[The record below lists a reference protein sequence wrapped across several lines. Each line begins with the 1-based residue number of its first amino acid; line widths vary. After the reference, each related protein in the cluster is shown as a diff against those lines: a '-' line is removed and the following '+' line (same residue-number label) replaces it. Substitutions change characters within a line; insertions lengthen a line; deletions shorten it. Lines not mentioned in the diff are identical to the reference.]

1 MAKDTIIIR
10 NEPPRKLAL
19 LTIGAL
25 DLEKPWVLTIERE
38 TKRRTLS
45 QNALMWKWVGEVV
58 DHVEVYTGHDKDEI
72 HDYFKDRFLP
82 TRIVSFGDDVRK
94 VTGSTKKLNT
104 AEMTDY
110 MNKIYAWATTELGLF
125 LPVPEDLGRER
136 AA

>member
-1 MAKDTIIIR
+1 MAKEVLIIR
-10 NEPPRKLAL
+10 NEALRKVAL

-25 DLEKPWVLTIERE
+25 DLTKPWVLTIERE

-45 QNALMWKWVGEVV
+45 QNALLWKWVDEVV
-58 DHVEVYTGHDKDEI
+58 RHVHEHTGHDKDEI
-72 HDYFKDRFLP
+72 HEFFKQKFLQP
-82 TRIVSFGDDVRK
+82 RHITIGGDDCFLY
-94 VTGSTKKLNT
+94 STRNLTK
-104 AEMTDY
+104 AEMTNY

>member
-1 MAKDTIIIR
+1 MPKETIIIR
-10 NEPPRKLAL
+10 DEGLRKLAL

-45 QNALMWKWVGEVV
+45 QNALMFMWIDEVV
-58 DHVEVYTGHDKDEI
+58 RHVHEHTGHDKDEI
-72 HDYFKDRFLP
+72 HEFFKAKFLSC
-82 TRIVSFGDDVRK
+82 TWVQIGSETHFYR
-94 VTGSTKKLNT
+94 STKNHTT
-104 AEMTDY
+104 AQMTDY

-125 LPVPEDLGRER
+125 LPVPEDLGRDK